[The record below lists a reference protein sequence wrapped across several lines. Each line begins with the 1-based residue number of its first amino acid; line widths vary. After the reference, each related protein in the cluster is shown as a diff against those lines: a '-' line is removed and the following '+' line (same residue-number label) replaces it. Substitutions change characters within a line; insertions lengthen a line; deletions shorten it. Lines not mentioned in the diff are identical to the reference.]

1 MSEYEV
7 SQYPAAV
14 PKPMSPHEDIDDP
27 SSPEYDDD
35 SMPSIS
41 ELGIEGDP
49 PYRCKICDK
58 EFAIIARLQ
67 RHYRTHTGEK
77 PYSCE
82 YCAKTFSVKE
92 NLNVHRRIHTKE
104 RPYQCNLCNR
114 AFEHSGKLHRHMRTH
129 TGERPHKCELCG
141 KTFVQ
146 SGQLVIHMR
155 AHTGEKP
162 YTCDYCQK
170 GFTCSKQLKVHIR
183 THTGEKPYECDIC
196 GKTFGYNHV
205 LKMHK
210 MSHLGEKLYK
220 CTLCEDFFNS
230 RKALDKH
237 IKDHD
242 EDPFASVSSIKD
254 SSKSNLSKDL
264 KKSSRHIVPPCPPA
278 LCSIQP
284 PSPYN
289 VREVETSN
297 PPAHKYGPG
306 GITCGPLTPPGSP
319 NYLENTLASH
329 NNPRQELPQT
339 FPYDKYGYKC
349 YEDRWRYSYPSAG
362 YPPYPSGNGFLPGP
376 PPPLPTSHPVDQSQ
390 LAFFTTITG
399 ERIACPIN
407 QVIRIPGPKYD
418 VEPNILHKEYE
429 ENKKIREELE
439 DKLRLEE
446 LRNQR
451 ETNFCQS
458 VLKVLESCIGMERLH
473 KLGYPKSSIDDVIM
487 KTLNLMDTQPCWEPS
502 LAPMD
507 RIKVN
512 LRLLLECC
520 IPDQELWDKFGW
532 KGKSIEDIVSEFL
545 TNPN

>member
-1 MSEYEV
+1 
-7 SQYPAAV
+7 
-14 PKPMSPHEDIDDP
+14 MSPHEDIDDP

-129 TGERPHKCELCG
+129 TGERPHKCE
-141 KTFVQ
+141 
-146 SGQLVIHMR
+146 
-155 AHTGEKP
+155 
-162 YTCDYCQK
+162 
-170 GFTCSKQLKVHIR
+170 
-183 THTGEKPYECDIC
+183 
-196 GKTFGYNHV
+196 
-205 LKMHK
+205 
-210 MSHLGEKLYK
+210 
-220 CTLCEDFFNS
+220 
-230 RKALDKH
+230 
-237 IKDHD
+237 
-242 EDPFASVSSIKD
+242 D